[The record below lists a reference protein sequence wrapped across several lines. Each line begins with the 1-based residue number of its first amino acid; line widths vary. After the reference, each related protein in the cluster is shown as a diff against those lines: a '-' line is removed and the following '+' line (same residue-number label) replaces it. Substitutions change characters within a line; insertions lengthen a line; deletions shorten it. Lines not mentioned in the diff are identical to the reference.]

1 MTWEELKARFRKH
14 EATHPT
20 YHLYGYVTFTE
31 DSFDREYSDESRT
44 YRISSNNKAF
54 LPNANGYSIYAN
66 CLDGLD
72 CGVRL
77 DWYMEDEGIR
87 SGWKIEDCRIEEP
100 AMSIDEARQIIERI
114 KEENSTNFF
123 NGILSIREMQQLF
136 RSRYNLGEPETE
148 AIIAALVQVGAE
160 FTR

>member
-1 MTWEELKARFRKH
+1 MTWVELKAKFREH
-14 EATHPT
+14 ESTYPT
-20 YHLYGYVTFTE
+20 YHLHGFIIFTM
-31 DSFDREYSDESRT
+31 DSFDREYLEDSRT

-72 CGVRL
+72 SGVRL
-77 DWYMEDEGIR
+77 DWYMEAEGIKN
-87 SGWKIEDCRIEEP
+87 GWKIETCWVEEP
-100 AMSIDEARQIIERI
+100 VMSVDEAKQIIERI

-123 NGILSIREMQQLF
+123 NGILSISETQQMF
-136 RSRYNLGEPETE
+136 RNRFNLGESETE

-160 FTR
+160 FTK